1 MSDYQQELIVVFF
14 RRHNSKIISLAVVVI
29 LAVVGLQW
37 YVAQRSEEKKL
48 GAENFKAFRAAYV
61 AWSENQDK
69 GSDESVLRDLNARV
83 QGLSQLL
90 SVSIAP
96 YGEVADI
103 YRLILLVKEGKMDDI
118 ALFPLQALV
127 PTDLQ
132 DPEGS
137 FLPELKHLI
146 VAKALADSPEH
157 SARGRQMLVELVRVG
172 GVASVPA
179 ASSLAQLSKTPDEVA
194 EVMKLIGL
202 AIQRQPW
209 QGELLGRMQGE
220 LSERKLAPA
229 AGKTGSSVIAS
240 DAS

>member
-14 RRHNSKIISLAVVVI
+14 RRHNSKIISLAVVII

-37 YVAQRSEEKKL
+37 YVAQRSEEKML
-48 GAENFKAFRAAYV
+48 GAENFKTFRAAYT

-83 QGLSQLL
+83 KGLSQLL

-96 YGEVADI
+96 YSEVADL
-103 YRLILLVKEGKMDDI
+103 YRLILLVKEGSMDDI
-118 ALFPLQALV
+118 ALFPLKALA
-127 PTDLQ
+127 PSDSR
-132 DPEGS
+132 DAERA
-137 FLPELKHLI
+137 FLSELKYLI
-146 VAKALADSPEH
+146 VAKALADSTEH
-157 SARGRQMLVELVRVG
+157 SDRGRQMLVDLVRVG

-179 ASSLAQLSKTPDEVA
+179 ANSLAQLSNTQEEVTEA
-194 EVMKLIGL
+194 MRLITL

-229 AGKTGSSVIAS
+229 AAKTVVGTAGAS
-240 DAS
+240 